1 MLNAEKKN
9 IRGSLFASL
18 LASESD
24 LLKEITPKNLHS
36 SLQALG
42 HCASEES
49 RQPEGQ
55 SISLGK
61 RPEQGACISW
71 LWLEAGLFCR

>member
-1 MLNAEKKN
+1 MEEGGKVKKKK

-42 HCASEES
+42 HSASEES
-49 RQPEGQ
+49 RQPEHQ
-55 SISLGK
+55 SWEEARTGSLY
-61 RPEQGACISW
+61 
-71 LWLEAGLFCR
+71 